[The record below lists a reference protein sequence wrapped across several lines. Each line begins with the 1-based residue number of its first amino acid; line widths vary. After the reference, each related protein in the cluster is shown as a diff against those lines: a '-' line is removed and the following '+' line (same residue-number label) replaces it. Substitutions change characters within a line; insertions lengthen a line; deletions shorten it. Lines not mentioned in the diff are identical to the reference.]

1 MPKNQLKPGS
11 VQEPLALLY
20 RNGDPAISGN
30 VAFPRFTDICLTKDS
45 QDICDAVFDEAT
57 RFDHPIRSEK
67 ECQDYIALHS
77 MVDEVLHRIRTLAKT
92 DREPFTKILQQ
103 ISAALEPI
111 QTKLVT
117 ISSGLNNQITKWRA
131 QVLEGQRREQQR
143 LEAEAEE
150 KRNEAK
156 YTDDP
161 KKSRQ
166 ATVQAKQ
173 LEKAAKEAAPKAEK
187 GIDTEEYWEGEIINR
202 IQAGKLSAK
211 IVSMEVDQIELNKE
225 IKAMQR
231 AGTNIT
237 PNIFPGLELTRKT
250 RVRFHR

>member
-1 MPKNQLKPGS
+1 M
-11 VQEPLALLY
+11 
-20 RNGDPAISGN
+20 
-30 VAFPRFTDICLTKDS
+30 PRFTDVCFTKDS
-45 QDICDAVFDEAT
+45 QGILDVIIDQAAKS
-57 RFDHPIRSEK
+57 DHPIRSER
-67 ECQDYIALHS
+67 ECQDRIALHNT
-77 MVDEVLHRIRTLAKT
+77 VDELLGCIHNLAKD
-92 DREPFTKILQQ
+92 DREPMVRILQQ
-103 ISAALEPI
+103 ISAAIEPTQSQLI
-111 QTKLVT
+111 N
-117 ISSGLNNQITKWRA
+117 ISSTQKRYITEWRA

-156 YTDDP
+156 YSDDA

-173 LEKAAKEAAPKAEK
+173 LEKAAKEAAPKPQK

-231 AGTNIT
+231 AGTKIT